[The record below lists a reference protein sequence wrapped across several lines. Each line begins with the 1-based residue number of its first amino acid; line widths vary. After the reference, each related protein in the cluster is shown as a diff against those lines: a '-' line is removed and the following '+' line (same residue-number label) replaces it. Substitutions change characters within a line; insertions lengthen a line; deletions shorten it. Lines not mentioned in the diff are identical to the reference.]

1 MDGSSERAGRRNP
14 HRCSYILG
22 RTHTNY
28 SERKAG
34 ADAMHKMWK
43 NTQDNVMISEFELI
57 TLHSEHG
64 AKTYT
69 RGELEHL
76 MDAGVLP
83 SSLGAED
90 PELLE
95 RRDYDESENDDFP
108 IDSGQSCI
116 WN

>member
-90 PELLE
+90 PEVLKKRENEEIYYDFLCE
-95 RRDYDESENDDFP
+95 DESRSASN
-108 IDSGQSCI
+108 
-116 WN
+116 